1 MSEDFGKS
9 RVLATS
15 QLSACCKM
23 GERMKTLP
31 VCKLWTSPEKQAFSL
46 MLLVLRGFHRKSI
59 LFQLKSL
66 LIDRLRKDRE
76 IDEESTSGWVLGCGA
91 WDGNLKQLLI
101 INWEFG
107 CSLYFGKRLKKISNF
122 DWLFFWLLFLS
133 KHYQQCTAWKHLIT
147 KSSVFNAESPE
158 FSIQNSKLKPLLRN
172 VVFKTRCNLLTVL
185 RFWSVVFVLLLLPI
199 DINYPADHQRHP
211 IKTPT
216 LTQTAVS
223 TSSERDRRKLPSVWP
238 SIQLSKAATTA

>member
-9 RVLATS
+9 RVLAKS

-66 LIDRLRKDRE
+66 LIDRQRKDRE

-91 WDGNLKQLLI
+91 WDGNMKQLLI
-101 INWEFG
+101 INWECG
-107 CSLYFGKRLKKISNF
+107 WSLDFGKWLKKDYWKFSQI
-122 DWLFFWLLFLS
+122 FFWMHIFVEQQQLHCKKYEQKTQFSSLSRLNFQFKILNCSHCFKMLFL
-133 KHYQQCTAWKHLIT
+133 KHVATFSLFSDSDPLFSFFFFFFSSISIT
-147 KSSVFNAESPE
+147 RQIINA
-158 FSIQNSKLKPLLRN
+158 
-172 VVFKTRCNLLTVL
+172 
-185 RFWSVVFVLLLLPI
+185 
-199 DINYPADHQRHP
+199 
-211 IKTPT
+211 TP
-216 LTQTAVS
+216 S
-223 TSSERDRRKLPSVWP
+223 RP
-238 SIQLSKAATTA
+238 